1 MVEVDLNYYYMLDM
15 NNITDFLIVLGAVL
29 LVVVVLAFVI

>member
-1 MVEVDLNYYYMLDM
+1 MVEADLNYYYMLDM
-15 NNITDFLIVLGAVL
+15 NKITDFFIALGAVL